1 MVSQIL
7 SLSLFFF
14 KYYTLT
20 LLSLLPGTIISMQEN
35 PFPGPYTPTAEEE
48 RTVIEAVRRNIVS
61 IFSGVS
67 KQYSADSERESL
79 VTVRVRHFSDSEPD
93 QASIK
98 QEDGPS
104 LLLYYIFDDWISS
117 YRLVAR
123 REHMYGAILDDLVSL
138 ARGREHYC
146 TVSMLTDA

>member
-1 MVSQIL
+1 
-7 SLSLFFF
+7 
-14 KYYTLT
+14 
-20 LLSLLPGTIISMQEN
+20 MQEN
-35 PFPGPYTPTAEEE
+35 PFPGPYPPTVEEE
-48 RTVIEAVRRNIVS
+48 RTVIGAVRRNIVS

-67 KQYSADSERESL
+67 KQHSADSERESL
-79 VTVRVRHFSDSEPD
+79 VTVRVRHFADLEPE

-123 REHMYGAILDDLVSL
+123 REHMYGAILDDLVSF
-138 ARGREHYC
+138 ARGRTLLH
-146 TVSMLTDA
+146 SFDADGCLEKENAGTATSRPGR